1 MTQETIN
8 LLEEE
13 INDDTDIH
21 LIVNHATFNEW
32 QLPNEYKGVKI
43 YKDDCCPVNKIFSS
57 RNEPSC

>member
-8 LLEEE
+8 KLEEE

-21 LIVNHATFNEW
+21 LIVNPKTFNAW
-32 QLPNEYKGVKI
+32 SLPNEYKGIKI
-43 YKDDCCPVNKIFSS
+43 YQDEWCPLNQLFSS